1 VVSTQNISIAFEF
14 PSVFLKELSCMPP
27 DHDIEFVI
35 ELVPITAH
43 IFKGS
48 YRMVT
53 NQLVELKE

>member
-1 VVSTQNISIAFEF
+1 
-14 PSVFLKELSCMPP
+14 MPP

-53 NQLVELKE
+53 NQLVELKK